1 MMLWNRKV
9 KIIEETQ
16 LLKFVLI
23 VNPNN
28 SGFVSSIEI
37 DAIIH
42 TVFTSQFKN
51 PYKQKTQTSR
61 STWCMSLEGAQTIY
75 RYENVYHCIIS
86 LH

>member
-1 MMLWNRKV
+1 MLKNYIVHTCIFIHEKWKIQVINLVAHMMLWNRKV

-37 DAIIH
+37 DAILHIH
-42 TVFTSQFKN
+42 ITV
-51 PYKQKTQTSR
+51 
-61 STWCMSLEGAQTIY
+61 
-75 RYENVYHCIIS
+75 
-86 LH
+86 